1 MDNNSNN
8 SNNKNTS
15 KNQSIKHFFRSMLYG
30 EIVPITMV
38 RRYFGML
45 IIVLLLAMGYIANK
59 FMCQLD
65 MESIRKLK
73 VELAR
78 VKTDYVNA
86 SASYYS
92 RIRETEMRELAD
104 SMGLGLKSPDCPP
117 FYISSK

>member
-1 MDNNSNN
+1 MPDKKKKSF
-8 SNNKNTS
+8 SPKNIFKS
-15 KNQSIKHFFRSMLYG
+15 LLYG
-30 EIVPITMV
+30 EIVPINLV
-38 RRYFGML
+38 LRYSAVL
-45 IIVLLLAMGYIANK
+45 LIVLLFAMGYIANK

-86 SASYYS
+86 SAAYYS

-117 FYISSK
+117 YKLSSK